1 MQSQMKI
8 SSSRSSLR
16 LRWWPGNCKDPDR
29 WQSSKKRIPSMPTP
43 KAAEEPPGDPE
54 LATEV
59 QQPSAIRWFAAN
71 GSAYAPPAIV
81 PPPYPP
87 VPPLAAAPDNDTGGA
102 APLFDEAD
110 ETMDGSPTEV
120 AVAQAAGSATPLLP
134 DAPLPSVSTGGRE
147 PQWTLPAAA
156 DDVSVQEGF
165 YRGRSQV
172 GDPGAMLRVSPSV
185 RSRLSGA
192 YIPDSTVDSGI
203 VSDSVSVGVVS
214 IKGAS
219 HHLSGTPRQD
229 AYAIGSDDSWVVIA
243 VADGVSEGK
252 LSHVAATEAAR
263 VTVTESIRA
272 LAASTPDLVHWPDVG
287 RKAKDAVRALGQRRA
302 QQQVGPADSA
312 PEISDRTI
320 AQIMSTTCDL
330 LVVPTSRK
338 DGSLRVWRVRI
349 SGDGSFYVLDP
360 ARGWGLLD
368 AGKDSASST
377 VDNSVADPLPLGGDS
392 PDVESWELAP
402 GQAIVLCTDGFG
414 DVIAEGARPVGRY
427 LFDAWQHPLDTTQL
441 LFTSSFVNTNADDDR
456 TAAIVWATA

>member
-1 MQSQMKI
+1 MS
-8 SSSRSSLR
+8 
-16 LRWWPGNCKDPDR
+16 PAN
-29 WQSSKKRIPSMPTP
+29 
-43 KAAEEPPGDPE
+43 AAFPP
-54 LATEV
+54 
-59 QQPSAIRWFAAN
+59 
-71 GSAYAPPAIV
+71 
-81 PPPYPP
+81 
-87 VPPLAAAPDNDTGGA
+87 
-102 APLFDEAD
+102 
-110 ETMDGSPTEV
+110 
-120 AVAQAAGSATPLLP
+120 AAGSAGRLLP
-134 DAPLPSVSTGGRE
+134 EVPPPSLSTGARE
-147 PQWTLPAAA
+147 LRWTLPAAP
-156 DDVSVQEGF
+156 DDVSVLEGI

-172 GDPGAMLRVSPSV
+172 GDAGAMLRIAPSV

-192 YIPDSTVDSGI
+192 HVPDSTVDSGI
-203 VSDSVSVGVVS
+203 VSDSVSVGAVS

-252 LSHVAATEAAR
+252 LSHVAATEAAK
-263 VTVTESIRA
+263 VTVAESLRA
-272 LAASTPDLVHWPDVG
+272 LAATPPDLVHWPEVG

-330 LVVPTSRK
+330 LVVPTARK

-360 ARGWGLLD
+360 VRGWGLLD
-368 AGKDSASST
+368 AGKDPASNT
-377 VDNSVADPLPLGGDS
+377 VDNSVSDALPLGGDS
-392 PDVESWELAP
+392 PDVDSWELSP
-402 GQAIVLCTDGFG
+402 GQAIILCTDGFG
-414 DVIAEGARPVGRY
+414 DVIEEGARPVGRY
-427 LFDAWQHPLDTTQL
+427 LFDAWKQPLDTTQL